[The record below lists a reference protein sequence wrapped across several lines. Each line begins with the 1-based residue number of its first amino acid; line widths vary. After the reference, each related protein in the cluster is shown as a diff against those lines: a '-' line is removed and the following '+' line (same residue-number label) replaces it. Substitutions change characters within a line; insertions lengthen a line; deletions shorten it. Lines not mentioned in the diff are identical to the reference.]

1 MNCVNHPETAAA
13 AYCRTCGKALCDECK
28 RDVMGVIYCEPC
40 IAARLQGTMPAATA
54 AGVPPGTPVVQA
66 APGGPNPV
74 LAVILGVIFP
84 GVGQMYNGQF
94 LKGFVYVLIFASL
107 IWGASE
113 VGEFFG
119 ILIPFWILYMA
130 IDAYRTAKARQ
141 FGQPVPE
148 DIFGLSRATAE
159 VPGGASYAAGGERT
173 APPIGAIILIGL
185 GTMFLLH
192 NAGIMRFYWVGR
204 MWPLVLVAVGVWM
217 IYQRRERVAG
227 SGS

>member
-1 MNCVNHPETAAA
+1 MPTASAAA
-13 AYCRTCGKALCDECK
+13 
-28 RDVMGVIYCEPC
+28 
-40 IAARLQGTMPAATA
+40 
-54 AGVPPGTPVVQA
+54 VPPGTPVVAA

-141 FGQPVPE
+141 LGQPVPE

-159 VPGGASYAAGGERT
+159 VPGGSATSNGTVGRT
-173 APPIGAIILIGL
+173 APPIGAIVLIGM

-192 NAGIMRFYWVGR
+192 NAGIFRFYWIGR
-204 MWPLVLVAVGVWM
+204 MWPLILVGVGVWM

-227 SGS
+227 S